1 MTENR
6 TGGCQCGR
14 IRYAVTG
21 EPRLLVVCHCTDCQ
35 RQSGSA
41 FGMSLVVAVADF
53 RVLEGE
59 PRSFELRSEAG
70 RGKRGVFCPD
80 CGTRL
85 YHETEFRK
93 GSVSVKA
100 GTLDDTSGLRP
111 DMHIWTDSRQPW
123 VSIPDGV
130 EHHPRQP

>member
-1 MTENR
+1 MTETR

-41 FGMSLVVAVADF
+41 FGMSLVVAEADF

-59 PRSFELRSEAG
+59 PRIFELRSEAG
-70 RGKRGVFCPD
+70 RGKRGAFCAD

-85 YHETEFRK
+85 YHETAFRK

-100 GTLDDTSGLRP
+100 GTLDDTRGLRP

-123 VSIPDGV
+123 VAIPDGV